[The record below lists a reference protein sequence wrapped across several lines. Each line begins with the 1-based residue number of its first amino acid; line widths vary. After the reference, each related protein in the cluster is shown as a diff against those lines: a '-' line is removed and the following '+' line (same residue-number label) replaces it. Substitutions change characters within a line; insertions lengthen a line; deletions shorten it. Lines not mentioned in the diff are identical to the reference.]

1 MGKLEQLFEK
11 LKGLKADL
19 TGPEK
24 SAIAGV
30 LFVVLTMGLLFYS
43 LSPTITHPT
52 TNAELSR
59 TSVKVVRSD
68 GRSGGTGVI
77 LRSGAYESK
86 VLTNNHVCQV
96 IKNGGSV
103 ISDTVTTAVTGYQE
117 SRLHDLCL
125 ITVARNLGVN
135 TEIASSAPE
144 ANSDATISGHPRL
157 YPNIITKGNFSG
169 REIIQVILGIKPCS
183 EEEANDAQTG
193 AYCLFMGGLPIVR
206 KFEAQVVGATIQPGS
221 SGSAVFN
228 NKGEISALV
237 FAGAGDIAYAFTVPY
252 ESIATFLNRE
262 LRDIPL
268 SAPNDVLN
276 ISPSAGKDSQQ
287 TLEENCRSPQTNA
300 KLRELCELYNR
311 SLLWTK

>member
-1 MGKLEQLFEK
+1 MGKLKQLFEK
-11 LKGLKADL
+11 LKGFGDLDTASLKIFGSALMLFFVLGGSFLYL
-19 TGPEK
+19 T
-24 SAIAGV
+24 
-30 LFVVLTMGLLFYS
+30 
-43 LSPTITHPT
+43 PTITHPT
-52 TNAELSR
+52 SNAELSR

-77 LRSGAYESK
+77 LKSSTYESQ

-144 ANSDATISGHPRL
+144 ANTDATISGHPRL

-169 REIIQVILGIKPCS
+169 REIIPVMLGIKPCS
-183 EEEANDAQTG
+183 PEELNEPQLAP
-193 AYCLFMGGLPIVR
+193 YCLFMGGLPIVR

-237 FAGAGDIAYAFTVPY
+237 FAGAGDLAYAFTVPY
-252 ESIATFLNRE
+252 ESIATFLNQE
-262 LRDIPL
+262 LKDIPL
-268 SAPNDVLN
+268 TPPNDILN
-276 ISPSAGKDSQQ
+276 INPNADKDSHQAF
-287 TLEENCRSPQTNA
+287 EENCRSPQ
-300 KLRELCELYNR
+300 KDSKFKELCEIYNR